1 MTHAHSIFRI
11 IVIYGIMVWNSEK
24 NELICFEVL
33 LMEPYQCKARSREQ
47 VNFRKKIA
55 DVLNLISTKNTFFHV
70 NARAVLERCNLLI
83 NRQAEKEK
91 SELKQTGLSSE
102 DTPLDEAIKNIIDRI
117 RECEEEQGNQY
128 NENFQK
134 NKKERK
140 KAEDMTLK
148 AIESLTESKA
158 QKRASSS
165 DDDESPKISKK
176 RRSYWSDTLQY
187 LLEETENDR
196 ELKRQELEFQRQ
208 EMAMRHGQFQQT
220 EQNS

>member
-1 MTHAHSIFRI
+1 
-11 IVIYGIMVWNSEK
+11 
-24 NELICFEVL
+24 
-33 LMEPYQCKARSREQ
+33 
-47 VNFRKKIA
+47 
-55 DVLNLISTKNTFFHV
+55 
-70 NARAVLERCNLLI
+70 
-83 NRQAEKEK
+83 
-91 SELKQTGLSSE
+91 
-102 DTPLDEAIKNIIDRI
+102 
-117 RECEEEQGNQY
+117 
-128 NENFQK
+128 
-134 NKKERK
+134 
-140 KAEDMTLK
+140 MTLK